1 MRLLL
6 PLKEVSDINL
16 KNFLQTSTIFSG
28 LTDEEL
34 KYILDI
40 INVKE
45 YKRNEII
52 FFEGD
57 EGISFYIL
65 ITGEI
70 RIYKLSQEGREKTLA
85 LLDEG
90 NFFGEMALLENKKRS
105 ANAQTDSRS
114 QLGVIHKENFYKL
127 IEKYPQIASKM
138 IVHLADRLRRANQ
151 QIEALTFKDVQGRL
165 ANFLLQYA
173 KNDVK
178 DGPIPLQ
185 KRFTHQDIANLIGS
199 SRETVTRLLNQFQE
213 KDLIL
218 IEGRTIF
225 VNNTKGLKGIR

>member
-16 KNFLQTSTIFSG
+16 KDFLQTSTIFSG

-45 YKRNEII
+45 FKRNEII

-57 EGISFYIL
+57 EGISFYL
-65 ITGEI
+65 LVTGEI

-105 ANAQTDSRS
+105 ANAQTVSPS
-114 QLGVIHKENFYKL
+114 QLAVIHKENFNRL

-178 DGPIPLQ
+178 DGPTPL
-185 KRFTHQDIANLIGS
+185 KKKFTHQDIANLIGS